1 MGGMSMKKVLL
12 VGKFTEEFR
21 EMNKKLAEKYE
32 VRASVNKLEIF
43 KGMFKLNKP
52 DAIVM
57 FYNEINEDNEQIVGE
72 IKKEYKNIPVVCA
85 GIKYEEGKMSK
96 ALLSKQF
103 EYMEEPYTVEELIE
117 KVEYILKKD
126 ISEDESTEN
135 GGSEKS
141 ESQKEKN
148 EGTEK
153 DKAVTESVPES
164 EAGKKS
170 ILLVDDSG
178 MFLRMM
184 KRLLE
189 EEYNVDMTTSGLKAI
204 TMAKEKRPDLILLD
218 YEMPL
223 YDGRETMIKLRQS
236 EQTKDIPIV
245 FVTAVNDK
253 EHIRSVLT
261 LKPTAY
267 LLKPIDKDRVF
278 KTIKDILK

>member
-1 MGGMSMKKVLL
+1 MKKVLL